1 MRITFLG
8 TGTSHGIPVIG
19 CTCAVCL
26 SPNPKNRRN
35 RIGVWVHEGAQ
46 PEGRDLSQAGYEASS
61 AKKGKTAGAGTVPA
75 QDPRAE
81 TSRPAGLSAVIDVSS
96 EFRSASLAFGLK
108 RLDFVLLTH
117 GHSDHVSG
125 LDDLR
130 IFSQTSGLPM
140 PIYADARTLGEIRSR
155 YAYAFAPP
163 REYGGGTPQYELR
176 EVSGMF
182 RQGDWRIT
190 PLPVMHGPE
199 PILGFRIN
207 DFAFITD
214 VTVIPESTLGLLGGL
229 DILVLD
235 CLRKQPHSTH
245 LSLDQAVAYAR
256 RIGAKRTYFIHLTHD
271 LEHAETE
278 AGLPENIR
286 VAYDGLELE
295 TF

>member
-1 MRITFLG
+1 
-8 TGTSHGIPVIG
+8 
-19 CTCAVCL
+19 
-26 SPNPKNRRN
+26 
-35 RIGVWVHEGAQ
+35 
-46 PEGRDLSQAGYEASS
+46 
-61 AKKGKTAGAGTVPA
+61 
-75 QDPRAE
+75 
-81 TSRPAGLSAVIDVSS
+81 
-96 EFRSASLAFGLK
+96 
-108 RLDFVLLTH
+108 
-117 GHSDHVSG
+117 
-125 LDDLR
+125 
-130 IFSQTSGLPM
+130 
-140 PIYADARTLGEIRSR
+140 
-155 YAYAFAPP
+155 
-163 REYGGGTPQYELR
+163 
-176 EVSGMF
+176 
-182 RQGDWRIT
+182 
-190 PLPVMHGPE
+190 MHGPE

-214 VTVIPESTLGLLGGL
+214 VTVIPEPTLGLLGGL

>member
-8 TGTSHGIPVIG
+8 TGTSHGVPVIG

-35 RIGVWVHEGAQ
+35 RIGVWLHEGAQ
-46 PEGRDLSQAGYEASS
+46 PPGSDLSHFGHTSHTSHTDQA
-61 AKKGKTAGAGTVPA
+61 AKAVP
-75 QDPRAE
+75 
-81 TSRPAGLSAVIDVSS
+81 GLSAVIDVSS
-96 EFRSASLAFGLK
+96 EFRSAALAFGLK

-140 PIYADARTLGEIRSR
+140 PVYADARTLGEIRSR
-155 YAYAFAPP
+155 FAYAFSPP

-176 EVSGMF
+176 EVTDGF
-182 RQGDWRIT
+182 RQGNWRVT

-199 PILGFRIN
+199 PILGFRVN

-214 VTVIPESTLGLLGGL
+214 VTVIPESTLALLGGL
-229 DILVLD
+229 DVLVLD

-271 LEHAETE
+271 LEHEETE

-295 TF
+295 SA